1 MTIVFFETPV
11 GLPFQKLE
19 EGSEELGNLL
29 SKAVCYKMFDIT
41 KHLVQTVYP
50 LHKMLLKRN
59 KNTE

>member
-1 MTIVFFETPV
+1 MD
-11 GLPFQKLE
+11 LPFQKLE

-29 SKAVCYKMFDIT
+29 SKAVCYKMFDVT

-50 LHKMLLKRN
+50 LHKMLLKGN